1 MNIND
6 KFKKLKNPVLEGL
19 LRDISVRCTAI
30 LSDNQE
36 IMNYLDASLKETTDP
51 NQKALLEKLLNTR
64 YNATASFISGI
75 NSFHE
80 SLMKLDKCDSAY
92 QSYLEKMFPNEEI
105 KKVLDQEQRV
115 EFSQE
120 EEPKEEVAVVEPTTI
135 EQEPEIPTESSEIA
149 PEEVSSA
156 PAIEEETEVE
166 FPQAEVAAEVP
177 VEVAAPETEIP
188 AESSEIVP
196 EEETSVPEPEVAAVE
211 LPQEEVATEMPAEN
225 NTVESE
231 IPEIAVEEAPS
242 APESE
247 SPAVELPQEEAVA
260 EIPAEGP
267 VPLQP
272 LSPSVESESVLP
284 FPNAE
289 IVVAPSEE
297 NQVQESNQAP
307 EEEENAEKVFLKQTD
322 ENAKGLIVTDKQL
335 SNLKSS
341 KEEQEKLVSAIWMEN
356 NSQEN
361 TANEIPEDIL
371 DKINELYM
379 SGKTE
384 EAQELSNKVL
394 TKK

>member
-36 IMNYLDASLKETTDP
+36 IMNYLDDSLKETTDP

-64 YNATASFISGI
+64 YNATASFISSM

-80 SLMKLDKCDSAY
+80 SLIKLDKCDNAY

-115 EFSQE
+115 EFSNE
-120 EEPKEEVAVVEPTTI
+120 EAVKGEVPSAPEGEVAEEVELPQENVTT
-135 EQEPEIPTESSEIA
+135 EVSVAPDA
-149 PEEVSSA
+149 PEAEVQPEVS
-156 PAIEEETEVE
+156 ETEVQ
-166 FPQAEVAAEVP
+166 PEVSETAVEEVQ
-177 VEVAAPETEIP
+177 
-188 AESSEIVP
+188 
-196 EEETSVPEPEVAAVE
+196 SVPEGEVAEEVE
-211 LPQEEVATEMPAEN
+211 LPQEEVTAEMPAEVN
-225 NTVESE
+225 NVEAETE
-231 IPEIAVEEAPS
+231 IPEIAVGEVPSTPEIEAAEEKI
-242 APESE
+242 
-247 SPAVELPQEEAVA
+247 PQQEAVA
-260 EIPAEGP
+260 ELPTEGP

-289 IVVAPSEE
+289 PVATPMEE
-297 NQVQESNQAP
+297 NQVEESKQAP
-307 EEEENAEKVFLKQTD
+307 EAEKSAEKVFLKQTD

-335 SNLKSS
+335 GNLKAS

-356 NSQEN
+356 NSQEK

>member
-19 LRDISVRCTAI
+19 LRDISVKCTAI

-36 IMNYLDASLKETTDP
+36 IMNYLDDSSKESTDP

-64 YNATASFISGI
+64 YNATASFISSI

-80 SLMKLDKCDSAY
+80 SLIKLDKCDSTY

-115 EFSQE
+115 EFSKE
-120 EEPKEEVAVVEPTTI
+120 EAPVEEPVAIEQETEIPSEISEIAPEEIPSAPEIEEQAVELSQEEVAPEMPVEVAT
-135 EQEPEIPTESSEIA
+135 PETEIQPEVSEIA
-149 PEEVSSA
+149 PEEVPSALEIEA
-156 PAIEEETEVE
+156 PA
-166 FPQAEVAAEVP
+166 
-177 VEVAAPETEIP
+177 
-188 AESSEIVP
+188 
-196 EEETSVPEPEVAAVE
+196 
-211 LPQEEVATEMPAEN
+211 
-225 NTVESE
+225 
-231 IPEIAVEEAPS
+231 
-242 APESE
+242 
-247 SPAVELPQEEAVA
+247 AVELPQEEAVA
-260 EIPAEGP
+260 NLPTEGP

-289 IVVAPSEE
+289 IVAAPTEE
-297 NQVQESNQAP
+297 NQVQESNQAQ
-307 EEEENAEKVFLKQTD
+307 EIEANTAKTFLRQTD